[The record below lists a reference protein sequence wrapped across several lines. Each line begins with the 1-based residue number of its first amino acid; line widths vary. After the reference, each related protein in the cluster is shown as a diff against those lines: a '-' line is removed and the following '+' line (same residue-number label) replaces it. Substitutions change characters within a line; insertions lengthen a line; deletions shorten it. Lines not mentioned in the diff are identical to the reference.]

1 MTLKSWNELQK
12 HLNELQKQLK
22 RGLVG
27 NESHVRDVWIPG
39 RCPRRRVED
48 GSSLGVLQPKVG
60 TSQVLPRRLGM

>member
-39 RCPRRRVED
+39 RCSGPCVED
-48 GSSLGVLQPKVG
+48 GASLSVL
-60 TSQVLPRRLGM
+60 